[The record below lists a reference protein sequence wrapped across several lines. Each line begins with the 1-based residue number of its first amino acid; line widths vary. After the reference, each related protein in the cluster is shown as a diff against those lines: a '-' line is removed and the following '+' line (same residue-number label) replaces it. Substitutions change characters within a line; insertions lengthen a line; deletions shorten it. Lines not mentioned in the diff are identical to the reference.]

1 MAMISTRVHG
11 AGDYATGAGLLA
23 APNVLGV
30 DDAAAAAVLRGTGA
44 AILGLS
50 AVTDYELGIVRRLP
64 MPAHLLIDA
73 ATGAALAA
81 GGVLWLRRRSGG
93 LADRLPWRGRGTAN
107 WLPHVLFG
115 VAEIGAAAV
124 TARRPADRSAGAAS
138 EAGPPAAEPA
148 ATALRGGTSPG
159 GVSSPS
165 VDEGSAAESRPAQ
178 TAPAEVP
185 PQEEFDPLVAREE
198 AAAAAAAARIGGFA
212 GSPTSDP
219 AMDPVY
225 QAGGGEQE
233 GWEQAEDLLIEN
245 ATHGDSY
252 ADPER
257 DAFSPEVESDR
268 STAAYGEPD
277 AIRSTEVEAERVSDA
292 QENPEG
298 GPDTSGIDRSGGATP
313 NPPAS

>member
-1 MAMISTRVHG
+1 MAVISTRVHG

-23 APNVLGV
+23 APNLLGL
-30 DDAAAAAVLRGTGA
+30 DDPAAAAVLRGTGV

-64 MPAHLLIDA
+64 MPIHLLIDA

-81 GGVLWLRRRSGG
+81 GGSLWLRGRSGG
-93 LADRLPWRGRGTAN
+93 LAGRLPWRGRGTAN
-107 WLPHVLFG
+107 WLPHVVVG
-115 VAEIGAAAV
+115 VAEIGAAAL
-124 TARRPADRSAGAAS
+124 TARRPGDRSQSAA
-138 EAGPPAAEPA
+138 AQGGPPAAEPA
-148 ATALRGGTSPG
+148 ASPLRGGSSPG
-159 GVSSPS
+159 GVASPS
-165 VDEGSAAESRPAQ
+165 VSEGSAAETRPAQ
-178 TAPAEVP
+178 TAPVEVP

-198 AAAAAAAARIGGFA
+198 AAAAAAAARIGGVA
-212 GSPTSDP
+212 GSPTGDP

-257 DAFSPEVESDR
+257 DAFSAEVESDR

-277 AIRSTEVEAERVSDA
+277 AIRSTEVEDERVTDA
-292 QENPEG
+292 QENAEDG
-298 GPDTSGIDRSGGATP
+298 
-313 NPPAS
+313 PAS